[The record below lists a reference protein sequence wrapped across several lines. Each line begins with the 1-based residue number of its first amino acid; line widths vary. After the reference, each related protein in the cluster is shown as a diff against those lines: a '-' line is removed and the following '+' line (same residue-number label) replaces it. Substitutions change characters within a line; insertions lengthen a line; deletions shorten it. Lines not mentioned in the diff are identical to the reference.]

1 MIIGK
6 RKVEKLR
13 KQGENVRVYLSGIK
27 QAFSVLIGQQLMQEF
42 PDLRISQ
49 VKTNMILKNRNI
61 VNMLH
66 K

>member
-27 QAFSVLIGQQLMQEF
+27 QALCCTYRLTVNAG
-42 PDLRISQ
+42 IS
-49 VKTNMILKNRNI
+49 
-61 VNMLH
+61 
-66 K
+66 